1 MQDIEEFAFDTE
13 TNTLRVVGD
22 NENFLCVGISISW
35 GDYNNY
41 YIPLN
46 HRRYEDYK
54 RNIPENMV
62 RKYLKRIFER
72 EDVRIIGHNLKFDM
86 HVMARLGIIIKTK
99 DLFDTMVASWLCDEN
114 TPNGLKEN
122 TQEIWGIDQTHFK
135 EVTNDVPKEVKKEFG
150 YKANQKVTFDLVLID
165 EGSPY
170 AIDDAFYTWNLYLYY
185 MDRLEEEKM
194 DKIYFKSYVKFLR
207 TLFRMEERGVTIDT
221 QRLREMQVEIEEDIE
236 KLAYEMQD
244 LAGVEFNAGSSD
256 QLGELLFGYVSDKKL
271 EKDPDYTSPLIENT
285 FGLRAIS
292 KTAKGAPQTNA
303 NTLYKLS
310 KMDYKNKR
318 KKQGVEFCKK
328 LLEYK
333 KLAKLKSAFIDGMLE
348 QLYSDGKAHPNFNII
363 GTDSGR
369 ISCIEENQLIKCVGE
384 DKPIKDV
391 KVGDFV
397 YCYDNTGNVHIRKV
411 LNVIDNG
418 FKPCVSVNY
427 RSQGSHVFGSLICTP
442 DHKIMTNQCNWV
454 RASDLKYNDR
464 VAHLRRSTD
473 IRPRLYGM
481 NKFCNQEQILIKN
494 EIFKDYDPNHVIHHK
509 DFNKGNNKDLS
520 NLVVMTRQEHTSL
533 HSNLMLQEGKI
544 DTYTFCH
551 TEHKS
556 LGGQQHPNYKKVTAK
571 YLETLV
577 REAKGI
583 ISEIPMDFDTFKKK
597 CKEIGFDY
605 KVIAGEYQTQYRE
618 VDDETFI
625 KTFYECNG
633 VPYAIS
639 RKLNIGRCKVNNI
652 IKRLDLCINHN
663 IQSVTP
669 VGIKHV
675 YDLEVEEFH
684 NFIASEVCVHNC
696 SNPNLQ
702 QLPKADEED
711 KYQIR
716 SLFIGSEYLEDE
728 DGNYVCEV
736 SEAPDEAFEH
746 CDVKR
751 KKIVAGDF
759 SNLEMR
765 VLAHFSE
772 DKNLLE
778 MFANDSD
785 THGSTAVNMF
795 ELDCTPEEV
804 KKKYPHLRQA
814 AKVINFLLMYGGGA
828 YTLYNNLKDDPWNP
842 IDLGDK
848 SYTESYGVDT
858 GEEVAQIYIDKY
870 FNTYSGVSE
879 FIKQQKR
886 FAHKYGYVYTLLR
899 RKRRLPDIRSR
910 DYKQVAY
917 CERLAVNSA
926 VQGSAAD
933 ITSSAQNLVDN
944 DPWYEE
950 HGVLMI
956 LQVHDELVFEC
967 PEQYVDECIRRT
979 KAYMEHPFGPKVEL
993 NLAMRAD
1000 FDSGDSYQ
1008 EAK

>member
-22 NENFLCVGISISW
+22 NEDFLCVGISISW

-194 DKIYFKSYVKFLR
+194 YKIYFKSYVKFLR

-369 ISCIEENQLIKCVGE
+369 ISC
-384 DKPIKDV
+384 
-391 KVGDFV
+391 
-397 YCYDNTGNVHIRKV
+397 
-411 LNVIDNG
+411 
-418 FKPCVSVNY
+418 
-427 RSQGSHVFGSLICTP
+427 
-442 DHKIMTNQCNWV
+442 
-454 RASDLKYNDR
+454 
-464 VAHLRRSTD
+464 
-473 IRPRLYGM
+473 
-481 NKFCNQEQILIKN
+481 
-494 EIFKDYDPNHVIHHK
+494 
-509 DFNKGNNKDLS
+509 
-520 NLVVMTRQEHTSL
+520 
-533 HSNLMLQEGKI
+533 
-544 DTYTFCH
+544 
-551 TEHKS
+551 
-556 LGGQQHPNYKKVTAK
+556 
-571 YLETLV
+571 
-577 REAKGI
+577 
-583 ISEIPMDFDTFKKK
+583 
-597 CKEIGFDY
+597 
-605 KVIAGEYQTQYRE
+605 
-618 VDDETFI
+618 
-625 KTFYECNG
+625 
-633 VPYAIS
+633 
-639 RKLNIGRCKVNNI
+639 
-652 IKRLDLCINHN
+652 
-663 IQSVTP
+663 
-669 VGIKHV
+669 
-675 YDLEVEEFH
+675 
-684 NFIASEVCVHNC
+684 

-848 SYTESYGVDT
+848 SYTESYGVET

-967 PEQYVDECIRRT
+967 PEQYVEECIRRT

>member
-1 MQDIEEFAFDTE
+1 MRVPIIKRSKVVDSVKKLRKLANEMQGIEEFAFDTE

-22 NENFLCVGISISW
+22 NEDFLCVGISISW

-62 RKYLKRIFER
+62 RKYLKLIFER

-369 ISCIEENQLIKCVGE
+369 ISC
-384 DKPIKDV
+384 
-391 KVGDFV
+391 
-397 YCYDNTGNVHIRKV
+397 
-411 LNVIDNG
+411 
-418 FKPCVSVNY
+418 
-427 RSQGSHVFGSLICTP
+427 
-442 DHKIMTNQCNWV
+442 
-454 RASDLKYNDR
+454 
-464 VAHLRRSTD
+464 
-473 IRPRLYGM
+473 
-481 NKFCNQEQILIKN
+481 
-494 EIFKDYDPNHVIHHK
+494 
-509 DFNKGNNKDLS
+509 
-520 NLVVMTRQEHTSL
+520 
-533 HSNLMLQEGKI
+533 
-544 DTYTFCH
+544 
-551 TEHKS
+551 
-556 LGGQQHPNYKKVTAK
+556 
-571 YLETLV
+571 
-577 REAKGI
+577 
-583 ISEIPMDFDTFKKK
+583 
-597 CKEIGFDY
+597 
-605 KVIAGEYQTQYRE
+605 
-618 VDDETFI
+618 
-625 KTFYECNG
+625 
-633 VPYAIS
+633 
-639 RKLNIGRCKVNNI
+639 
-652 IKRLDLCINHN
+652 
-663 IQSVTP
+663 
-669 VGIKHV
+669 
-675 YDLEVEEFH
+675 
-684 NFIASEVCVHNC
+684 

-967 PEQYVDECIRRT
+967 PEQYVEECIRRT

-1000 FDSGDSYQ
+1000 FDFGDSYQ
-1008 EAK
+1008 QAK

>member
-1 MQDIEEFAFDTE
+1 MQGIEEFAFDTE

-22 NENFLCVGISISW
+22 NEDFLCVGISISW

-135 EVTNDVPKEVKKEFG
+135 EVTNDVPKEIKKEFG

-207 TLFRMEERGVTIDT
+207 TLFRMEERGATVDT
-221 QRLREMQVEIEEDIE
+221 QRLREMQKEIEEDIE
-236 KLAYEMQD
+236 NLAYEMQD

-271 EKDPDYTSPLIENT
+271 EKNPDYTSPLLENT

-369 ISCIEENQLIKCVGE
+369 ISC
-384 DKPIKDV
+384 
-391 KVGDFV
+391 
-397 YCYDNTGNVHIRKV
+397 
-411 LNVIDNG
+411 
-418 FKPCVSVNY
+418 
-427 RSQGSHVFGSLICTP
+427 
-442 DHKIMTNQCNWV
+442 
-454 RASDLKYNDR
+454 
-464 VAHLRRSTD
+464 
-473 IRPRLYGM
+473 
-481 NKFCNQEQILIKN
+481 
-494 EIFKDYDPNHVIHHK
+494 
-509 DFNKGNNKDLS
+509 
-520 NLVVMTRQEHTSL
+520 
-533 HSNLMLQEGKI
+533 
-544 DTYTFCH
+544 
-551 TEHKS
+551 
-556 LGGQQHPNYKKVTAK
+556 
-571 YLETLV
+571 
-577 REAKGI
+577 
-583 ISEIPMDFDTFKKK
+583 
-597 CKEIGFDY
+597 
-605 KVIAGEYQTQYRE
+605 
-618 VDDETFI
+618 
-625 KTFYECNG
+625 
-633 VPYAIS
+633 
-639 RKLNIGRCKVNNI
+639 
-652 IKRLDLCINHN
+652 
-663 IQSVTP
+663 
-669 VGIKHV
+669 
-675 YDLEVEEFH
+675 
-684 NFIASEVCVHNC
+684 

-736 SEAPDEAFEH
+736 SEAPDVAFEH
-746 CDVKR
+746 CTVKR

-848 SYTESYGVDT
+848 SYTEAYGVKT